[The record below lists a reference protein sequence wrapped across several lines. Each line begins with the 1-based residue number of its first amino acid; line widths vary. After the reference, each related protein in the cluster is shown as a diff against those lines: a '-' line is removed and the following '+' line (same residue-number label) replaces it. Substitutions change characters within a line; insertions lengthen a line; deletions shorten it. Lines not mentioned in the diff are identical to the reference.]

1 MENTEVIGIIA
12 GTFTALSLLPQLIKL
27 IKEKKA
33 NDLSVFYL
41 ITLFIGLSAWIY
53 YGALRTDVPII
64 VTNTV
69 SIIINVMV
77 FILTLIYKKR
87 SVDK

>member
-1 MENTEVIGIIA
+1 MEHTEIIGIIA
-12 GTFTALSLLPQLIKL
+12 GAFTALSLLPQLFKL

-53 YGALRTDVPII
+53 YGALRSDIPII

-69 SIIINVMV
+69 SVIINIAV

-87 SVDK
+87 DVSK